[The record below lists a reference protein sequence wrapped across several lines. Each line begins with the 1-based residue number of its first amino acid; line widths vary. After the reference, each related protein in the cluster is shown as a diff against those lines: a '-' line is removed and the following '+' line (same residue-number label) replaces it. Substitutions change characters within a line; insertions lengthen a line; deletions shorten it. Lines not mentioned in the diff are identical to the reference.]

1 MSNYALYM
9 IGYVVLIGGLAYGAF
24 LLGLPQVWI
33 VVGAVVLL
41 GIGIIS
47 GVTRTRQREVSATD
61 TPPIERE
68 RVIERR

>member
-1 MSNYALYM
+1 MSNYMLYL

-24 LLGLPQVWI
+24 LLGVPQVWI

-47 GVTRTRQREVSATD
+47 GVTRTRRREVPANEV
-61 TPPIERE
+61 PVERE
-68 RVIERR
+68 RIIERH